1 MVLIIKKRCNLVL
14 GLDINQII
22 MTIVVVCL
30 ILWRMSYGGNN
41 GLFAEAAG
49 LIAVIAAFAAVY
61 YIMNIAGNVMTAN
74 LGQVIPKVGYLIV
87 AFAVY
92 GLMTAVGNAVRNIK
106 EIPILGGLDRL
117 LGAVLG
123 AIEAYLI
130 VYIVVYITGF
140 DIWGPVT
147 SLIKEL
153 YEYVRSMLP

>member
-1 MVLIIKKRCNLVL
+1 MDFEIS
-14 GLDINQII
+14 QIVI
-22 MTIVVVCL
+22 TIVVVVL
-30 ILWRMSYGGNN
+30 FLWRISYGTNN

-74 LGQVIPKVGYLIV
+74 LGQIIPKIGYLIV